1 MAREINLVPDVK
13 GEMIKALK
21 LRNFIFFLCI
31 VVASASVAVSIIF
44 AGIAGGQQAIVD
56 GKKNTIDT
64 LSKKINSYSDLSD
77 FLTIKDQLG
86 NLSSISD
93 NKKLLSRVFNV
104 LPALLPTGANTITI
118 SELNINLST
127 DKPTISFD
135 AQANS
140 GEPPYIDYAVLE
152 SFKKSMDFLRYDYGD
167 YVDKEGSVIPAYCI
181 VESGTDGATFYDQD
195 KSSYYAFWLITGD
208 GCNPAYKTE
217 EETEENEEAKEN
229 EKTEKTED
237 NNSDKKVSTSEF
249 AKRSE
254 GYTTEEYNG
263 QTVVRIWRTP
273 QFNDWYKAT
282 KTEDKP
288 YMDLD
293 GNISNVPHFESKC
306 TTYSGSKNSNTGN
319 ITWSSSN
326 ESCKLVPGGAEEGI
340 KISSSSNGRGSNDEL
355 VLRFSAT
362 ITFAPEFYK
371 FSNHHML
378 AIAPTGRHNVTDS
391 YVQIQNMFEQRASDC
406 AEDDTDCKNTNGG
419 N

>member
-21 LRNFIFFLCI
+21 LRNFILFLCI
-31 VVASASVAVSIIF
+31 VIASASVAVSVIF
-44 AGIAGGQQAIVD
+44 AVIASGQQAVVD
-56 GKKNTIDT
+56 GKKNTLDT

-77 FLTIKDQLG
+77 FLTVKDQLG
-86 NLSSISD
+86 NLASISD
-93 NKKLLSRVFNV
+93 NKKLLSRTFNI
-104 LPALLPTGANTITI
+104 LPALLPTGANTITV
-118 SELNINLST
+118 SELNIDLSA
-127 DKPTISFD
+127 DEPTISFD
-135 AQANS
+135 AQANA

-152 SFKKSMDFLRYDYGD
+152 SFKKSMDYMRYDYGD

-181 VESGTDGATFYDQD
+181 IESGADGATFYDRA

-217 EETEENEEAKEN
+217 GAEETE
-229 EKTEKTED
+229 D
-237 NNSDKKVSTSEF
+237 NSNKKVSAAELS
-249 AKRSE
+249 KRSE
-254 GYTTEEYNG
+254 GYTTEDYNG

-273 QFNDWYKAT
+273 QYNDWYKD
-282 KTEDKP
+282 TETEGEP
-288 YMDLD
+288 YMGLN
-293 GNISNVPHFESKC
+293 GSISNVAHFESKC
-306 TTYSGSKNSNTGN
+306 VTYSGSKNSNTNN

-326 ESCKLVPGGAEEGI
+326 DSCLLVPGGADNGI
-340 KISSSSNGRGSNDEL
+340 KISNSSNGRGSNDEL

-362 ITFAPEFYK
+362 IMFAPEFYK

-378 AIAPTGRHNVTDS
+378 AVGPTGRHNVTDS

-406 AEDDTDCKNTNGG
+406 SEDDTACNNNTNGG